1 MTIRHHL
8 DDSTLLAYAAASLP
22 QGMALLVAC
31 HLHDC
36 PRCRQT
42 LLQAEAV
49 GGALLE
55 ALEPAPLDARALQV
69 VMARLD
75 APENKLSENTAAAA
89 PAVRHSDLPV
99 PLQQHLSGDLASLP
113 WRRLGY
119 GMQHID
125 LKLAGPGT
133 TRLLKIAPGISV
145 PHHTHG
151 GNELTLILQ
160 GSYADEIGRFC
171 AGDVADLDDTV
182 QHQPIVDTDQDCI
195 CLIATDAPLRFSG
208 LMGRLAQ
215 PFIGM

>member
-8 DDSTLLAYAAASLP
+8 DDSTLLAYAAGSLP

-31 HLHDC
+31 HLHNC
-36 PRCRQT
+36 PHCRQT

-49 GGALLE
+49 GGALLQ
-55 ALEPAPLDARALQV
+55 ALEPAPLDPQALQA

-75 APENKLSENTAAAA
+75 QPDTKRSEAGSVAAAA
-89 PAVRHSDLPV
+89 RNSDLPV

-113 WRRLGY
+113 WRRMGY

-151 GNELTLILQ
+151 GNELTLILR

>member
-8 DDSTLLAYAAASLP
+8 DDSTLLAYAAGSLP

-36 PRCRQT
+36 PSCRQT
-42 LLQAEAV
+42 LQQAEAI
-49 GGALLE
+49 GGGLLE
-55 ALEPAPLDARALQV
+55 AITPAPLDEQALQAV
-69 VMARLD
+69 LDRLD
-75 APENKLSENTAAAA
+75 EQAPPPPEQKTTALNSELPPPLAHYLPGKLA
-89 PAVRHSDLPV
+89 D
-99 PLQQHLSGDLASLP
+99 LP
-113 WRRLGY
+113 WRRIGY
-119 GMQHID
+119 GMHHID
-125 LKLAGPGT
+125 LKLGGPGT

-171 AGDVADLDDTV
+171 VGDVADLDDSV